1 MKLKGLFAQ
10 SSGITKAIL
19 LAGIPL
25 FLMIFSSALSL
36 IFCTLQ
42 GIDMESAS
50 ATHMLWMQAVQSVAT
65 FVLGGWLYAYLI
77 SPHPMQY
84 LGLCGASGSKVKLY
98 VLAWLGMVSL
108 SPLISVT
115 ALWNDAITLP
125 ACLQSLETWMRSME
139 DVANETT
146 LTLMQGDGIGH
157 WIGCIVVMAA
167 IPALGEELLF
177 RGCLQ
182 KGLQNKTSN
191 GHLAVWLTACIFSFI
206 HFQFYGFIPR
216 MILGVVLGYFY
227 LYSQS
232 LWVPIWAHFYNN
244 ATSVIAYKLF
254 YEGGSETN
262 LSTMGAPTDLETT
275 WLIGLAVVSLAVY
288 ACIQSIFVIVA
299 RNGKT
304 Q

>member
-1 MKLKGLFAQ
+1 
-10 SSGITKAIL
+10 
-19 LAGIPL
+19 
-25 FLMIFSSALSL
+25 
-36 IFCTLQ
+36 
-42 GIDMESAS
+42 
-50 ATHMLWMQAVQSVAT
+50 
-65 FVLGGWLYAYLI
+65 
-77 SPHPMQY
+77 
-84 LGLCGASGSKVKLY
+84 
-98 VLAWLGMVSL
+98 MVSL

-216 MILGVVLGYFY
+216 FVLGIALGYFY
-227 LYSQS
+227 VYGKS
-232 LWVPIWAHFYNN
+232 LWIPIWAHFVNN
-244 ATSVIAYKLF
+244 STAVLSYKLM
-254 YEGGSETN
+254 YQATNETN
-262 LSTMGAPTDLETT
+262 LSTMGSPTYLEDYLTAIVA
-275 WLIGLAVVSLAVY
+275 LISVVLYVGSML
-288 ACIQSIFVIVA
+288 IFVFVA
-299 RNGKT
+299 RNRKA